1 MNVRYIYILLSDF
14 YSLRGLTS
22 KSHVSASWTFPYN
35 YIYFLQHVP
44 MIDLCICMHISRDLI
59 TVFAGEVVSHITTAV
74 LSRLRQTLKE
84 EESLSIGEDLPERL
98 FSWDVGL
105 RILVWGMEKQD
116 VGNQSVPL

>member
-1 MNVRYIYILLSDF
+1 
-14 YSLRGLTS
+14 
-22 KSHVSASWTFPYN
+22 
-35 YIYFLQHVP
+35 